1 MSDRIVA
8 GSRPMVKRMLWILLG
23 AVVLPLLVSACAV
36 IGQGG
41 GGGGWSRA
49 RWDSAGIAPNPADT
63 KEPVVQVYAA
73 RTYGWRGI
81 FGVHTWIA
89 LKPEDAAAFTRYDVV
104 GWSARRGG
112 QAISVNRGAPD
123 GYWAGAEPKLLRELR
138 GAEAAAAIPKIEA
151 AVKSYPYNHTY
162 TMWPGPNSNTFTAHI
177 ARQTPELRLELPATA
192 VGKDFLTEGPRLFG
206 AAPSGTGFQV
216 SLFGLLGLTLA
227 AEEGIELNLL
237 GLTFGVDVMQPALK
251 LPGVGRIGVPDRT
264 TEEMVAKRNGAN
276 GS

>member
-1 MSDRIVA
+1 MPDRIV
-8 GSRPMVKRMLWILLG
+8 VKRMLWIVLG

-36 IGQGG
+36 IGQERGH
-41 GGGGWSRA
+41 WSRA
-49 RWDSAGIAPNPADT
+49 RWDSAGIAPNPAET

-81 FGVHTWIA
+81 FGVHTWVAI
-89 LKPEDAAAFTRYDVV
+89 KPEDAIAYTRYDVV

-123 GYWAGAEPKLLRELR
+123 GFWAGAEPKLLRELR

-151 AVKSYPYNHTY
+151 AIKSYPYNHTY

-177 ARQTPELRLELPATA
+177 ARHTPELRLELPATA
-192 VGKDFLTEGPRLFG
+192 VGKDFLTEGQRLIG

-216 SLFGLLGLTLA
+216 SLFGLLGLTIA
-227 AEEGIELNLL
+227 AEEGVEFNLL
-237 GLTFGVDVMQPALK
+237 GLTFGVDVLQPALK
-251 LPGVGRIGVPDRT
+251 LPGIGRIGVPDRAF
-264 TEEMVAKRNGAN
+264 EDQVAKRNGN
-276 GS
+276 